1 MFGELISAFPCSRGE
16 RSRLPQCVPTMLGC
30 MPRTMLLPAH
40 SACGHGSSRTTLTM
54 KNPPQLLRGDWP
66 LLMGFGIALFL
77 MTLITQP
84 PISDLSARQLQS
96 VREMSVSGDWLVPT
110 VGGAPELDRTPVAQW
125 AVLVAMKMGLPSIV
139 AARWVTSMALSL
151 TACLIASV
159 GAQIFGRRVGLL
171 AGLMTLTSSSLLE
184 LVGSGLAEPVA
195 AIGIVLAIVAAIQ
208 ADRADDAATV
218 KAVRFPA
225 SVVSNRPFSVWLL
238 FGALAFAAFCNGW
251 LIVSVMVLAPLGF
264 YVGSGKQTTELR
276 SAVWLW
282 GWLAVGL
289 AGSVWP
295 MLVWQ
300 RFPEV
305 GALWSVGSLSEW
317 LAYLDV
323 DRLRNRIA
331 QGGLTAMNLAATWGV
346 VVPVGM
352 WWLRHDAL
360 GNRRSSERLVW
371 TVASIGP
378 IAAIVLCEHPR
389 PLLLSSLVWWNLI
402 AAVGLE
408 RTVAAAIGM
417 LRDWAMQQKLR
428 VTVPLIPIN
437 RPVLAM
443 AFGCF
448 LLGFGPLLWS
458 DVFGT
463 RTGTSMQLLAEVLNR
478 NIAGDELVVVDME
491 LGDDS
496 SVALYEL
503 GDRAWPAH
511 NLSYLLDDSLPSPE
525 VLVVTRGTASG
536 SLSCLGEVSDVIEVT
551 GNESL
556 SVFRLRLSP
565 DLVRF
570 HRDNV
575 RMTLAQSLHAEPGPW
590 PLGIEIS
597 SRTDQSRKPATMV
610 ATESTDPVRR

>member
-1 MFGELISAFPCSRGE
+1 
-16 RSRLPQCVPTMLGC
+16 MLH
-30 MPRTMLLPAH
+30 PAH
-40 SACGHGSSRTTLTM
+40 SARGHGSSRTTLTM
-54 KNPPQLLRGDWP
+54 KNPPHLLRGDWP

-96 VREMSVSGDWLVPT
+96 VREMNVSGDWLVPT
-110 VGGAPELDRTPVAQW
+110 VGGAPQLDRVPVTQW
-125 AVLVAMKMGLPSIV
+125 TVLVAMMSMSLPAIV

-151 TACLIASV
+151 TACLIASI

-171 AGLMTLTSSSLLE
+171 AGLMTLTSSSLLD
-184 LVGSGLAEPVA
+184 LVRSGLAEPVTTLS
-195 AIGIVLAIVAAIQ
+195 ILLAIAAAIQ
-208 ADRADDAATV
+208 ADRAEDASTL

-225 SVVSNRPFSVWLL
+225 SLVSDRPFSVWLL

-251 LIVSVMVLAPLGF
+251 QFLTVMVLVPLGF
-264 YVGSGKQTTELR
+264 YILSGRRTSALR

-282 GWLAVGL
+282 GWLGVGL
-289 AGSVWP
+289 VGSVWP
-295 MLVWQ
+295 LLVWR
-300 RFPEV
+300 RFPDV
-305 GALWSVGSLSEW
+305 GALWAIGSLSDW
-317 LAYLDV
+317 LGYLDV
-323 DRLRNRIA
+323 DRFRIRIT
-331 QGGLTAMNLAATWGV
+331 QGGLTAMNVAATWGII
-346 VVPVGM
+346 VPVGM
-352 WWLRHDAL
+352 WWLRHDGL
-360 GNRRSSERLVW
+360 GNRRSSARLVW

-378 IAAIVLCEHPR
+378 AAAVVFCEQPR
-389 PLLLSSLVWWNLI
+389 ALLLSSLVWWNLI

-408 RTVAAAIGM
+408 RTVAATVSL

-428 VTVPLIPIN
+428 VTLPLIPIN
-437 RPVLAM
+437 RPVLAT

-463 RTGTSMQLLAEVLNR
+463 RTATSMQLLAEVLNR
-478 NIAGDELVVVDME
+478 NVASDELVVVDME

-503 GDRAWPAH
+503 GEQAWPAH
-511 NLSYLLDDSLPSPE
+511 NLSFLLDDSLPSPE
-525 VLVVTRGTASG
+525 VLVVTRGTAGG
-536 SLSCLGEVSDVIEVT
+536 SLSCLGEVSDIIEVT
-551 GNESL
+551 GSESL

-570 HRDNV
+570 HRNEV
-575 RMTLAQSLHAEPGPW
+575 PMTLAQSLHTEPGPW

-597 SRTDQSRKPATMV
+597 SRTDQSRKPATMI
-610 ATESTDPVRR
+610 ATENVEPVRR